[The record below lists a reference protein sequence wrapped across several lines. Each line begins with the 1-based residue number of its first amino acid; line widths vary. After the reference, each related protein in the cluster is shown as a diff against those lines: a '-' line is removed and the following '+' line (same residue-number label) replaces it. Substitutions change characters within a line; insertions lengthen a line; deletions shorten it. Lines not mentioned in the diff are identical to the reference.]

1 MKQWFMGVFCILAM
15 NVCAEL
21 DKAQFDEDVCF
32 LTNKILNGWARHPRD
47 IVYPRLTGFQKYRHL
62 SDEDFTR
69 ELLCVVSLNRM
80 DGSENGRE
88 KSRKVSAWRQTMLY
102 LGMRNVP
109 LKESIDFYEDVLQ
122 NGTVE
127 EMFETVYNY
136 AGLVG
141 YTPEYFEKIDSFLAE
156 KKKDAP
162 ARKSLLYAVKCNFGN
177 CLFWDSARPS
187 NVVSNRIVA
196 YIEKSVRRDSA
207 SACYFLELLCRV
219 KPEFKGSD
227 EWVNHVRLILADKS
241 LHENL
246 RKPYRDQ
253 LVAEE
258 KRRKEE
264 KGKKEAEQKKDGG
277 GE

>member
-47 IVYPRLTGFQKYRHL
+47 TVYPRLTGFQKYRHL

-69 ELLCVVSLNRM
+69 ELLFVASIKRL
-80 DGSENGRE
+80 DGNETERE
-88 KSRKVSAWRQTMLY
+88 RSCKKYAWRQTMLY
-102 LGMRNVP
+102 LGMRNVS

-177 CLFWDSARPS
+177 CLFWDPARPS

-241 LHENL
+241 LNENL

-253 LVAEE
+253 LAAEE
-258 KRRKEE
+258 KRRKAE